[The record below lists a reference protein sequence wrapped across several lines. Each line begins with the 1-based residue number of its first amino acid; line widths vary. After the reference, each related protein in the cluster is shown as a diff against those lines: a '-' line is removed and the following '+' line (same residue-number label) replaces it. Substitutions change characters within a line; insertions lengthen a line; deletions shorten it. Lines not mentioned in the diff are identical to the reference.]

1 MLGGKGENLGKYN
14 RQRLNKNRG
23 KRMVLPAKKMEYF
36 EILIIRSLS
45 HFFYAN
51 MVVYGVLLLL
61 KHAEKLSCP
70 EYGRVVLQNTR
81 HVFMMGQLCIMV
93 SRTSTK
99 RTSSIDHKNT
109 NEGILQGLG

>member
-23 KRMVLPAKKMEYF
+23 KRMVLPAKKMECF